1 MSNASQ
7 AAWYRPKS
15 ALQRVLARIHGLA
28 IIGLVTLVHASFG
41 ISVSETFAGGQEH
54 QDPTAKPDG
63 PLNILWL
70 TVEDMSPWIGP
81 YGDKTVPTPHLD
93 RLAAE
98 GITYD
103 NAFADS
109 PVCAPAR
116 TALITGCYPT
126 RIGAMHMRTRSRS
139 KSVEP
144 EAYVDIP
151 LYEAVPPP
159 SVRCFPEYLRAAG
172 YYTTNRS
179 KKDYQFRAPQWTWD
193 DSSRKA
199 DYSSRPAGAPF
210 FSVYNHGG
218 THESQAFPEA
228 KRRPAVVAPE
238 ELSLPPIYPDTPAVR
253 DALART
259 YNNIA
264 EMDAWVGRELER
276 LDRAGL
282 AESTVVFFYSDHG
295 VGLPRGKRSL
305 YGTGTRVPL
314 LIRFP
319 KGRGPAD
326 LPPGSR
332 TDRIVSFID
341 FGATALSLAG
351 IEPPQD
357 IDGLAFLGPHAG
369 APRTLAFFHA
379 DRFDAVRDRARA
391 VTDGRRLVIR
401 NLLPDRPHLIAN
413 AYRERI
419 PMTADLYALREN
431 GALAGERT
439 QAQWQVGSTERPVTE
454 WYDRSEDPWE
464 TASLV
469 GTSLAADEQAAFDAL
484 EDALD
489 DWIRA
494 GDLGLV
500 DSESELVRTAL
511 WPPRGE
517 QPTTAQPF
525 RNAQGGF
532 SSATP
537 GASIG
542 YSIQG
547 SGRFHPAPGGLVP
560 PLAPGTRI
568 EVKAHRLGYQPSPS
582 ARFTVR

>member
-1 MSNASQ
+1 MSKRNQAPQDRRGPAQDRAPEAILRYAWIGLLALLCTPLSLAVVSHPAQDQKPEDQ
-7 AAWYRPKS
+7 AA
-15 ALQRVLARIHGLA
+15 
-28 IIGLVTLVHASFG
+28 
-41 ISVSETFAGGQEH
+41 
-54 QDPTAKPDG
+54 DPDP

-70 TVEDMSPWIGP
+70 VVEDMSPWIGP
-81 YGDKTVPTPHLD
+81 YGDTTVPTPHLD
-93 RLAAE
+93 RLAAD
-98 GITYD
+98 GIAYD

-139 KSVEP
+139 KSADP
-144 EAYVDIP
+144 EAYADVP

-159 SVRCFPEYLRAAG
+159 GVRCFPELLRAAG
-172 YYTTNRS
+172 YYATNSS
-179 KKDYQFRAPQWTWD
+179 KEDYQFRATEWTWD
-193 DSSRKA
+193 ESSRKA
-199 DYSSRPAGAPF
+199 DYSSRPGGSPF
-210 FSVYNHGG
+210 FAVYNHGG

-238 ELSLPPIYPDTPAVR
+238 SLSLPPIYPDTPAVR

-264 EMDAWVGRELER
+264 EMDAWVGRELQR
-276 LDRAGL
+276 LEEAGL
-282 AESTVVFFYSDHG
+282 ADQTVVFFYSDHG

-305 YGTGTRVPL
+305 YDTGTRVPL
-314 LIRFP
+314 LVRFP
-319 KGRGPAD
+319 RGRGPAD

-351 IEPPQD
+351 VEPPQD
-357 IDGLAFLGPHAG
+357 IDGRAFLGPYAG
-369 APRTLAFFHA
+369 APRRLAFFHA
-379 DRFDAVRDRARA
+379 DRFDSVRDRARA

-419 PMTADLYALREN
+419 PMTADLYALREG

-439 QAQWQVGSTERPVTE
+439 PAQWQVGSSDRPARE
-454 WYDRSEDPWE
+454 WYDRSGDPWE
-464 TASLV
+464 TTSLV
-469 GTSLAADEQAAFDAL
+469 GASLAAAEQAAFDSL
-484 EDALD
+484 EEALD
-489 DWIRA
+489 GWIQG
-494 GDLGLV
+494 GDLGLI
-500 DSESELVRTAL
+500 DSETELVRSAI

-542 YSIQG
+542 YSIRD
-547 SGRFHPAPGGLVP
+547 SDRFQVAPGGVVP
-560 PLAPGTRI
+560 PLPPGTPI
-568 EVKAHRLGYQPSPS
+568 EVKAHRLGFRPSTA
-582 ARFTVR
+582 ARFATR